1 MYQIQISNT
10 VYHQFRKLSAI
21 NQQRVKNAIAR
32 LSENPRPP
40 GVKKLVGD
48 GNEDDYRIRVGDYR
62 VLYHI
67 NDNTKQLT
75 IYRVNSR
82 ENAY

>member
-1 MYQIQISNT
+1 MYQIQISNS
-10 VYHQFRKLSAI
+10 VYHQFRKLAAK
-21 NQQRVKNAIAR
+21 NQQRVKEAIAG

-40 GVKKLVGD
+40 GVKKLVGE

-67 NDNTKQLT
+67 NDNSKQV
-75 IYRVNSR
+75 IVYRVNSR
-82 ENAY
+82 ENVY

>member
-32 LSENPRPP
+32 LSGTPRPS
-40 GVKKLVGD
+40 GVKKLVGE

-67 NDNTKQLT
+67 NDNTRLIT
-75 IYRVNSR
+75 IFRVNSR
-82 ENAY
+82 ENTY